1 MDSEI
6 DTQLTQTEEHI
17 LQGAVEVKENEK
29 QFWKDIIQ
37 SYLSP
42 DVKEVKKLNEDL
54 KSFRNGVYAG
64 FIMINLI
71 YITIVFVV
79 TQTNELNNNVFT
91 IRLPCPNKTGTFD
104 VDPISV
110 VFSITFGLVLFFQ
123 FIGML
128 IHRFSTF
135 THIVAVSKIIR
146 KSFKNLC
153 KNDTVD
159 AKRSENFDDT
169 TLKHD
174 TAASNIY
181 QGINSKIP
189 ENLKSKAPAE
199 WNTES
204 DKVPTSTGGS
214 LATLNNNENAS
225 EEKEP
230 ISLGGSLLDN
240 TGYIRTLL
248 PINQTTEKKKKKKKK
263 KKSTKV
269 EPQE

>member
-1 MDSEI
+1 MDSEV

-17 LQGAVEVKENEK
+17 LQGAVEVKEKEK
-29 QFWKDIIQ
+29 QFWKDIIK

-42 DVKEVKKLNEDL
+42 DVQEDKELNEQL

-64 FIMINLI
+64 FIRINLI

-146 KSFKNLC
+146 KTFKNLC
-153 KNDTVD
+153 KNDTSD
-159 AKRSENFDDT
+159 AKQSENSDDT
-169 TLKHD
+169 ALKHN

-181 QGINSKIP
+181 QGINSNIAD
-189 ENLKSKAPAE
+189 NLKSMAPAE

-204 DKVPTSTGGS
+204 DRVPASSGGVIGNTKQQRKCFQRNRTHLSWWLTSRQHRLHKNSITYQS
-214 LATLNNNENAS
+214 NNRKE
-225 EEKEP
+225 EEKEE
-230 ISLGGSLLDN
+230 
-240 TGYIRTLL
+240 
-248 PINQTTEKKKKKKKK
+248 EKENN
-263 KKSTKV
+263 KS
-269 EPQE
+269 

>member
-1 MDSEI
+1 MDSEV
-6 DTQLTQTEEHI
+6 DTQLTQMEEHI
-17 LQGAVEVKENEK
+17 LEGAVEVEENEK
-29 QFWKDIIQ
+29 QFWKDIIK

-42 DVKEVKKLNEDL
+42 DVKEMKELKEDL

-91 IRLPCPNKTGTFD
+91 IRIPCPNKTGTFD

-135 THIVAVSKIIR
+135 THIVAVSKI
-146 KSFKNLC
+146 SGNNPC
-153 KNDTVD
+153 KNDRGD
-159 AKRSENFDDT
+159 AKRSENVNDASH
-169 TLKHD
+169 KHD
-174 TAASNIY
+174 TAALNIF
-181 QGINSKIP
+181 QGINRNIP
-189 ENLKSKAPAE
+189 ENLKAMAPGK
-199 WNTES
+199 WNKES
-204 DKVPTSTGGS
+204 DNVPALSEGS
-214 LATLNNNENAS
+214 LASLNSNENAS
-225 EEKEP
+225 EEKKP

-240 TGYIRTLL
+240 TGYRKTLL